1 MSDENTTTTTE
12 EPERQEAPEAGGET
26 PTPDEIAKWKHFS
39 RENEKAAKAAQREL
53 EETRK
58 RLAELEEAQK
68 SDQEKALDAAAKEA
82 EARVRE
88 EYEAKMRAAELQS
101 AVLKTA
107 AGRLADPDDALRFLD
122 TSDLDPADPDAV
134 ASRINTLLEEKPYL
148 GVGAVKRGPEFEQGS
163 QGEQEPDIAA
173 MSPAEYRK
181 WKRGEGVA
189 MPKGANTSF

>member
-1 MSDENTTTTTE
+1 MSDENTTIE
-12 EPERQEAPEAGGET
+12 NEPAGSEAVEAGGET
-26 PTPDEIAKWKHFS
+26 PTPDEVAKWKHFS

-58 RLAELEEAQK
+58 RLAELEESQK
-68 SDQEKALDAAAKEA
+68 SDQEKALDAAAREA

-88 EYEAKMRAAELQS
+88 EYESKMRAAELQS

-122 TSDLDPADPDAV
+122 TSDLDPSDSDAV
-134 ASRINTLLEEKPYL
+134 ASRINALLEEKPYL
-148 GVGAVKRGPEFEQGS
+148 GVAASKRGPEFEQGA
-163 QGEQEPDIAA
+163 QGEQEPDLSA

-181 WKRGEGVA
+181 WKRGEAVSVPRG
-189 MPKGANTSF
+189 PNSSF